1 LEVIVSETF
10 SSGNGIKD
18 NKIFCWL
25 AMMYGWRI
33 GGILEGLE
41 EVGEGERERE
51 REWVKGVCIGL
62 LFS

>member
-1 LEVIVSETF
+1 MHELSNKQLSNEESLLLFNVLEVIVSETF

-41 EVGEGERERE
+41 
-51 REWVKGVCIGL
+51 
-62 LFS
+62 